1 MEVPGVLDASV
12 GYTGRE
18 FNSFDEIVVIV
29 DDEEDEEGEDEEQV
43 VEMNNG
49 ELLLSKQQPRYRQPV
64 ATYRSVCGGDGH
76 TEAVRIVFDP
86 SIVHYED
93 IVRIFFEN
101 PRVPTIY
108 GKQDPQY
115 QVACW
120 AMDDRQRAVAQA
132 AAEAAGKGGVP
143 VYDGRGTMWHEGED
157 NHQNFFGSKPSSN
170 PGIFDPLSW

>member
-18 FNSFDEIVVIV
+18 FNDLDLV
-29 DDEEDEEGEDEEQV
+29 EGEDEDD
-43 VEMNNG
+43 
-49 ELLLSKQQPRYRQPV
+49 SQPPKYHQPT

-76 TEAVRIVFDP
+76 TEAVRLIFDP
-86 SIVHYED
+86 TIIPYRE
-93 IVRIFFEN
+93 IARQFFEN
-101 PRVPTIY
+101 PRVPVIH

-120 AMDDRQRAVAQA
+120 AMDDQQRDLAKA

-143 VYDGRGTMWHEGED
+143 VYDARCTMWHEGEE
-157 NHQNFFGSKPSSN
+157 NHQNFFGSKPSRGK
-170 PGIFDPLSW
+170 PGILFDPLSL